1 MREQIAKAFFLQE
14 LELAV
19 LFVMKGQNELFG
31 LRLNQIE
38 KINEQM
44 LYQTIFRLVK
54 HGMLEK
60 EDDGFKIRE
69 DINALLE
76 DMILAKHFMVL
87 AFQKENSPENY
98 FYIGKR
104 VVCIQSAGQ
113 QGEMFR
119 IEAVPVDNMTEYVM
133 NHGFCVEGIRKTE
146 DISKQEKIEEIPDF
160 PFSLQEYWQEEK
172 DVILQ
177 NEHISSIMIL
187 YDVASREKQNQYCI
201 LSHQLDDYFIWCDE
215 SKEEIYP
222 YSNQTIEA
230 ILKGV
235 FV

>member
-38 KINEQM
+38 NINEQM
-44 LYQTIFRLVK
+44 LYQTIFQLVK

-60 EDDGFKIRE
+60 EEDGFKIRE
-69 DINALLE
+69 DIDALLE
-76 DMILAKHFMVL
+76 DMILAKYFMVL
-87 AFQKENSPENY
+87 SSQKENSPECY

-119 IEAVPVDNMTEYVM
+119 IETMTVEQLTEYVI
-133 NHGFCVEGIRKTE
+133 NHGFRVEGIRKTG
-146 DISKQEKIEEIPDF
+146 DLSKQEKIEEIQDF
-160 PFSLQEYWQEEK
+160 PFSLQEYWLEEK

-177 NEHISSIMIL
+177 NEHISSFVIL
-187 YDVASREKQNQYCI
+187 YDAASRKKQNQYCI

-222 YSNQTIEA
+222 YCNQTIET

-235 FV
+235 FL

>member
-1 MREQIAKAFFLQE
+1 MREQITKAFFLQE
-14 LELAV
+14 MELAV

-44 LYQTIFRLVK
+44 LYQTIFQLVK

-60 EDDGFKIRE
+60 EEGGFKIRE
-69 DINALLE
+69 DINTFIE
-76 DMILAKHFMVL
+76 DIILAKQFMVL
-87 AFQKENSPENY
+87 SSKRENSPESY

-104 VVCIQSAGQ
+104 VLCIQSAGQ

-119 IEAVPVDNMTEYVM
+119 IETVPVEQLTEYVM
-133 NHGFCVEGIRKTE
+133 NHGFHVECIRKAE
-146 DISKQEKIEEIPDF
+146 DMSKQEKIEEIPDF

-177 NEHISSIMIL
+177 NEHISSFMIL
-187 YDVASREKQNQYCI
+187 YDMVSREKQNQYCI
-201 LSHQLDDYFIWCDE
+201 LSYQLDDYFIWCDE

-222 YSNQTIEA
+222 YSEQTIEA

-235 FV
+235 FL